1 MLETSAR
8 NVLNLKMV
16 KTKKLLDVREIE
28 RERAIQRQRDRLAER
43 QKDYE
48 RDMWKGA

>member
-16 KTKKLLDVREIE
+16 KTKKLLYVREVQREHRELYRERKIGIEIE
-28 RERAIQRQRDRLAER
+28 RLWERYVER
-43 QKDYE
+43 
-48 RDMWKGA
+48 

>member
-16 KTKKLLDVREIE
+16 KTKKLLYVREVQSGESYIEIERQAGREIE
-28 RERAIQRQRDRLAER
+28 RL
-43 QKDYE
+43 
-48 RDMWKGA
+48 

>member
-16 KTKKLLDVREIE
+16 KTKKLLYVREVERDIERETGREIE
-28 RERAIQRQRDRLAER
+28 RL
-43 QKDYE
+43 
-48 RDMWKGA
+48 